1 MSLREH
7 KRTMTRDG
15 LYEAAV
21 ELFVQHGYEAT
32 TMDDIAQRAVVSRAT
47 AFKYFPKK
55 EDLLL
60 EWAARR
66 RQEIAAA
73 GGDEGITADA
83 PTQIKQAFQR
93 LGSSYTRGASGR
105 RFIEAWLGT
114 GGPLKP
120 EAWISSRLLGDM
132 IQAGQ
137 LAGTIRSD
145 VKAQTAGRLLLNILL
160 GALYQWAAE
169 QRSGPWLHRELDAA
183 LDLVFLGLSA
193 PPE

>member
-7 KRTMTRDG
+7 KRAMTRDA

-47 AFKYFPKK
+47 AFTYFPKK

-73 GGDEGITADA
+73 ANDEGITEDA
-83 PTQIKQAFQR
+83 PTQIKQAFHR
-93 LGSSYTRGASGR
+93 LSLSYTRGASGR

-120 EAWISSRLLGDM
+120 EAWLSSRLLGDI
-132 IQAGQ
+132 IQTGQ

-169 QRSGPWLHRELDAA
+169 QRSGAWLHRELDAA
-183 LDLVFLGLSA
+183 LDLVFLGLAA

>member
-1 MSLREH
+1 MALREH

-21 ELFVQHGYEAT
+21 ELFVEHGYEAT

-66 RQEIAAA
+66 RQDFVAAA
-73 GGDEGITADA
+73 GDEGVTADA
-83 PTQIKQAFQR
+83 PTQIKRAMLR
-93 LGSSYTRGASGR
+93 LGRSYTRGASGR
-105 RFIEAWLGT
+105 RFVEAWLGT

-120 EAWISSRLLGDM
+120 EAWVSTRLLGEM

-145 VKAQTAGRLLLNILL
+145 VKAQTAGRVLLNILL

-169 QRSGPWLHRELDAA
+169 QRSGAWLHRELDAG
-183 LDLVFLGLSA
+183 LDLVFLGLAA
-193 PPE
+193 PPA

>member
-1 MSLREH
+1 
-7 KRTMTRDG
+7 MTRDA

-21 ELFVQHGYEAT
+21 ELFVEHGYEAT

-47 AFKYFPKK
+47 AFTYFPKK

-66 RQEIAAA
+66 RQEIAVAA
-73 GGDEGITADA
+73 NDDEGINADA
-83 PTQIKQAFQR
+83 PTQIKHAFQR
-93 LGSSYTRGASGR
+93 LGLSYTRGASGR

-120 EAWISSRLLGDM
+120 EAWVSSRLLSEM
-132 IQAGQ
+132 VQAGQ
-137 LAGTIRSD
+137 VAGTIRSD

-169 QRSGPWLHRELDAA
+169 QRSGAWLHRELDAA
-183 LDLVFLGLSA
+183 LDLVFLGLAA
-193 PPE
+193 PPG